1 MKNTI
6 NLGVGSGVEPL
17 FEGFAFIS
25 PWRFPTSLCQLVNV
39 VTQTK
44 DATRKKK
51 CLSHIVEKTR
61 CNILDVY
68 HLKCDKS
75 DA

>member
-6 NLGVGSGVEPL
+6 NLGVGSGFEPL
-17 FEGFAFIS
+17 FEGIAFIS

-44 DATRKKK
+44 DAASKKK
-51 CLSHIVEKTR
+51 CLCHIIEKTR
-61 CNILDVY
+61 RHVFDVY